1 MNKKILII
9 IGLILILFCSI
20 LAISSIENNPTELNT
35 NFTIPDGYHIAN
47 ESDNFVLL
55 ESDRYHTISI
65 SAMDHDTDRDVL
77 RYSLEKS
84 MYDFTYRTN
93 YTKGD
98 FDIEENWYNQEYQ
111 RGILYFCDNGEELI
125 VINYKGPL
133 DVDLEDSPVGVIL
146 DGLSNY

>member
-1 MNKKILII
+1 MKRKLFII
-9 IGLILILFCSI
+9 IGVTLILFCGI
-20 LAISSIENNPTELNT
+20 LAVSSSQT
-35 NFTIPDGYHIAN
+35 NSTDMDGNLSIPEGYHIAN
-47 ESDNFVLL
+47 QSDSFVLL

-65 SAMDHDTDRDVL
+65 SAMDHDTDREVL
-77 RYSLEKS
+77 KYSLEKS

-133 DVDLEDSPVGVIL
+133 DVDLEDSPVGIIF
-146 DGLSNY
+146 DGLS

>member
-1 MNKKILII
+1 MVFGNERNQRSQES
-9 IGLILILFCSI
+9 IGGGLAVYTLDNVGQSQIKLAAKLLF
-20 LAISSIENNPTELNT
+20 ER
-35 NFTIPDGYHIAN
+35 F
-47 ESDNFVLL
+47 
-55 ESDRYHTISI
+55 RK
-65 SAMDHDTDRDVL
+65 
-77 RYSLEKS
+77 YSLEKS

-146 DGLSNY
+146 DSLE

>member
-1 MNKKILII
+1 MCKKLLII
-9 IGLILILFCSI
+9 IGLILILFSSI
-20 LAISSIENNPTELNT
+20 LAISSTNSTNPDYNL
-35 NFTIPDGYHIAN
+35 TIPDGYHIVN
-47 ESDNFVLL
+47 QSDNFVLL

-65 SAMDHDTDRDVL
+65 SAMDYDTDRDVL

-133 DVDLEDSPVGVIL
+133 DVDLEDSPVGIIF
-146 DGLSNY
+146 DGLS

>member
-1 MNKKILII
+1 MNKKLLII
-9 IGLILILFCSI
+9 IGLILILFSSI
-20 LAISSIENNPTELNT
+20 LAISSTNSTNPDYNL
-35 NFTIPDGYHIAN
+35 TILDGYHIVN
-47 ESDNFVLL
+47 QSDNFVLL

-65 SAMDHDTDRDVL
+65 SVMDHDTDRDVL

-133 DVDLEDSPVGVIL
+133 DVDLEDSPVGIIF
-146 DGLSNY
+146 DGLS

>member
-1 MNKKILII
+1 MNKKLLII
-9 IGLILILFCSI
+9 IGLILILFSSI
-20 LAISSIENNPTELNT
+20 LAISSTNSTNPDYNL
-35 NFTIPDGYHIAN
+35 TIPDGYHIVN
-47 ESDNFVLL
+47 QSDNFVLL

-65 SAMDHDTDRDVL
+65 SAMDYDTDRDVL
-77 RYSLEKS
+77 KYSLEKS

-146 DGLSNY
+146 DSLS

>member
-1 MNKKILII
+1 MCKKLLII
-9 IGLILILFCSI
+9 IGLILILFSSI
-20 LAISSIENNPTELNT
+20 LAISSTNSTNPDYNL
-35 NFTIPDGYHIAN
+35 TIPDGYHIVN
-47 ESDNFVLL
+47 QSDNFVLL

-84 MYDFTYRTN
+84 IYDFTYRTN

-146 DGLSNY
+146 DSLSS

>member
-1 MNKKILII
+1 MDY
-9 IGLILILFCSI
+9 LILFSSI
-20 LAISSIENNPTELNT
+20 LAISSTNSTNPDYYL
-35 NFTIPDGYHIAN
+35 TIPDGYHIVN
-47 ESDNFVLL
+47 QSDNFVLI

-65 SAMDHDTDRDVL
+65 SDMDHDTDREVL
-77 RYSLEKS
+77 KYSLEKS

-146 DGLSNY
+146 DSLV

>member
-1 MNKKILII
+1 MKRKLFII
-9 IGLILILFCSI
+9 IGVTLILFCGI
-20 LAISSIENNPTELNT
+20 LAVSSSQT
-35 NFTIPDGYHIAN
+35 NSTDMDGNLSIPEGYHIAN
-47 ESDNFVLL
+47 QSDSFVLL

-65 SAMDHDTDRDVL
+65 SAMDNDTDREVL
-77 RYSLEKS
+77 KYSLEKS

-111 RGILYFCDNGEELI
+111 RGILYFCDNGEEFI

-146 DGLSNY
+146 DGLSS

>member
-1 MNKKILII
+1 MCKKLLII
-9 IGLILILFCSI
+9 IGLILILFSSI
-20 LAISSIENNPTELNT
+20 LAISSANLTNPDYNL
-35 NFTIPDGYHIAN
+35 TIPDGYHIVN
-47 ESDNFVLL
+47 QSDNFVLL

-65 SAMDHDTDRDVL
+65 SAMNHDTDREVL
-77 RYSLEKS
+77 KYSLEKS

-111 RGILYFCDNGEELI
+111 RGILYFCDNGEKLI

-146 DGLSNY
+146 DGLV

>member
-1 MNKKILII
+1 MKRKLFII
-9 IGLILILFCSI
+9 IGVTLILFCGI
-20 LAISSIENNPTELNT
+20 LAVSSSQT
-35 NFTIPDGYHIAN
+35 NSTLMDGNLSIPEGYHIAN
-47 ESDNFVLL
+47 QSDSFVLL

-65 SAMDHDTDRDVL
+65 SAMDHDTDREVL
-77 RYSLEKS
+77 KYSLEKS

-93 YTKGD
+93 YTKGG

-133 DVDLEDSPVGVIL
+133 DVDLKDSPVGVIL
-146 DGLSNY
+146 DGLSS

>member
-1 MNKKILII
+1 MKRKLFII
-9 IGLILILFCSI
+9 IGVTLILFCGI
-20 LAISSIENNPTELNT
+20 LAVSSSQT
-35 NFTIPDGYHIAN
+35 NSTDMDGNLSIPEGYHIAN
-47 ESDNFVLL
+47 QSDSFVLL

-65 SAMDHDTDRDVL
+65 SAMDHDTDREVL
-77 RYSLEKS
+77 KYSLEKS

-111 RGILYFCDNGEELI
+111 RGILYFCDNGDELV

-146 DGLSNY
+146 DGLSS

>member
-1 MNKKILII
+1 MKRKLFII
-9 IGLILILFCSI
+9 IGVTLILFCGI
-20 LAISSIENNPTELNT
+20 LAVSSSQT
-35 NFTIPDGYHIAN
+35 NSTDMDGNLSIPEGYHIAN
-47 ESDNFVLL
+47 QSDSFVLL

-133 DVDLEDSPVGVIL
+133 DVDLEDSPVGIIF
-146 DGLSNY
+146 DGLS

>member
-1 MNKKILII
+1 MNKKLLII
-9 IGLILILFCSI
+9 IGLILILFSSI
-20 LAISSIENNPTELNT
+20 LAISSTNSTNPDYNL
-35 NFTIPDGYHIAN
+35 TILDGYHIVN
-47 ESDNFVLL
+47 QSDNFVLL

-65 SAMDHDTDRDVL
+65 SVMDHDTDRDVL

-146 DGLSNY
+146 DGLSS

>member
-1 MNKKILII
+1 MNKKLLII
-9 IGLILILFCSI
+9 IGLILILFSSI
-20 LAISSIENNPTELNT
+20 LAISST
-35 NFTIPDGYHIAN
+35 NSTNLDYNLTILDGYHIVN
-47 ESDNFVLL
+47 QSDNFVLL

-65 SAMDHDTDRDVL
+65 SVMDHDTDRDVL

-133 DVDLEDSPVGVIL
+133 DVDLEDSPVGIIF
-146 DGLSNY
+146 DGLS